1 MSQSGII
8 DCFATH
14 RFLQRLDERCRMELA
29 TGVRPFAVRAGET
42 LGRAG
47 EPANAFYLVQ
57 AGEIEVGMEDGDDFH
72 PVFRVGPGGAL
83 GWSWLVPPN
92 RWQFTSRAVE
102 PVRGLMFDAEW
113 LRDRCE
119 QNHELGYH
127 LLREL
132 VAAVTQQFAATWKE
146 ATKPVEV

>member
-8 DCFATH
+8 NCFASH
-14 RFLQRLDERCRMELA
+14 QFLQRLDDRCRLELM
-29 TGVRPFAVRAGET
+29 TGVRPFAAEPGDY

-57 AGEIEVGMEDGDDFH
+57 SGEIEVGVEDGEDFH
-72 PVFRVGPGGAL
+72 TVFRVGPGGAL

-92 RWQFTSRAVE
+92 RWQFTSRATE
-102 PVRGLMFDAEW
+102 PVRGLEFNAEW
-113 LRDRCE
+113 LRERCE
-119 QNHELGYH
+119 QNHELGYY

-132 VAAVTQQFAATWKE
+132 VAAVTQQFSATWQE
-146 ATKPVEV
+146 ATRTTVV